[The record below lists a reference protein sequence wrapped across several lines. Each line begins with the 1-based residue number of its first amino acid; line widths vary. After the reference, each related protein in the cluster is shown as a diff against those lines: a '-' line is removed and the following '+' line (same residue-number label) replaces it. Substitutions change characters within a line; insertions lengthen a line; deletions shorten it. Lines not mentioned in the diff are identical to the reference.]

1 MLVPLSPQPV
11 ADDEL
16 ARRKGL
22 AAHRALRFK
31 GTCTYNAVPAEDMA
45 ARRGRWKRPRR
56 EAEYA
61 RRHMRAEER
70 GRREER
76 GEREEDR
83 EDKVRESKRE
93 REREGERGS
102 VPGQSVMHAILS
114 ITTQRPPPP
123 PLSHQHTCC
132 RCRSPRRPRWPQPRV
147 RGPPSLRSGRA
158 RRSARRRPRSRRP
171 RPRRARGGGVCVRRR
186 SIPLRHG
193 SSRGRA
199 GEQRA
204 RRGCGSW
211 QMWRR
216 RREGRKDGKDE
227 E

>member
-83 EDKVRESKRE
+83 EDKVKTEKTRCVRARE
-93 REREGERGS
+93 RERGRERKRAGS
-102 VPGQSVMHAILS
+102 VSHACNPEYNHTTTTTTTTITPTHLLPLPFAAAAAVAPASRARSSFPAVGTRSS
-114 ITTQRPPPP
+114 IGSASTALTPPAAA
-123 PLSHQHTCC
+123 S
-132 RCRSPRRPRWPQPRV
+132 
-147 RGPPSLRSGRA
+147 RA
-158 RRSARRRPRSRRP
+158 RRRRVCAAAIHPTAPRLVERASWRTASTP
-171 RPRRARGGGVCVRRR
+171 RMR
-186 SIPLRHG
+186 
-193 SSRGRA
+193 
-199 GEQRA
+199 
-204 RRGCGSW
+204 
-211 QMWRR
+211 
-216 RREGRKDGKDE
+216 
-227 E
+227 